1 MRFKTIFTW
10 PLIVKIFHTKAKI
23 TLCAITGSPI
33 LKRDRVFPHHALI
46 AIYIYIYI
54 LKHAVHV
61 YMVYLQSWVMSSN
74 TNPELRNGKCPR
86 SSSDLACPIQW
97 SCHLCVWG
105 NMRRI
110 RGSNLWSKF
119 LRVIGVVST
128 NLAPTWGP
136 PVVCWFITFYEYY
149 SYE

>member
-46 AIYIYIYI
+46 AIYIFLNTLCTYTWYIFS
-54 LKHAVHV
+54 HE
-61 YMVYLQSWVMSSN
+61 SWV
-74 TNPELRNGKCPR
+74 PI
-86 SSSDLACPIQW
+86 PIQN
-97 SCHLCVWG
+97 LG
-105 NMRRI
+105 T
-110 RGSNLWSKF
+110 GSVQDLPAIWLVLSSGA
-119 LRVIGVVST
+119 VICACGETWDVSVGQTFDPSSWELLEWVVST